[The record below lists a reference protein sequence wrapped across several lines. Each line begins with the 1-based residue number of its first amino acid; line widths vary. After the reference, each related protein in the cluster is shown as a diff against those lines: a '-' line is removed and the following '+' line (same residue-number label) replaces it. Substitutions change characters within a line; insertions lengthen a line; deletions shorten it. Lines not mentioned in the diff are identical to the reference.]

1 MDPATAG
8 IASSFAQGL
17 GGSLNKSAGPS
28 DAILNGESSFDS
40 SGWNVTFGS
49 NSGIESSR
57 AESSQMSE
65 YVQYALI
72 AGAVLVAWRYF
83 KSKK

>member
-1 MDPATAG
+1 MWAA
-8 IASSFAQGL
+8 AAMAAAEAA
-17 GGSLNKSAGPS
+17 KESAKPVGT
-28 DAILNGESSFDS
+28 DAILTSENGFDS

-57 AESSQMSE
+57 AQSSEMSD
-65 YVQYALI
+65 YVKYALI

>member
-1 MDPATAG
+1 MDPATLAG
-8 IASSFAQGL
+8 SFASGL

-28 DAILNGESSFDS
+28 DAVLSNDAGFDG

-83 KSKK
+83 KSKR

>member
-1 MDPATAG
+1 MDPTIAAG
-8 IASSFAQGL
+8 FAQGF

-28 DAILNGESSFDS
+28 DAILKGENNFDS
-40 SGWNVTFGS
+40 SGWNVTFGA

-57 AESSQMSE
+57 AEASQLSD